1 MKKETKKEESI
12 IDLDS
17 FNDVSLYQLI
27 PSGKGFGLAL
37 LKTYVDAVHNGA
49 KINSLLIS
57 GKEGLQTHAS
67 AFLRALAIDNY
78 NQTDASFIQTPYD
91 LYIFLCGQQYEGYVI
106 SSVERL
112 MPSVRSHLCEIL
124 TKKVFRPYNYMEQKH
139 DTHEVQGII
148 IMTTKNIKIVPE
160 PIVHAI
166 QHICEIETFTPEQ
179 LELVILQRL
188 KYAKLDYEDES
199 ILKDIVRYGE
209 SNLNKCI
216 RFLECCISV
225 IQADC
230 RNKLLNRDIIKVAR
244 FTRIPN
250 NDDDSDIPF

>member
-1 MKKETKKEESI
+1 MKKEESS

-17 FNDVSLYQLI
+17 FNDVSLYQMV
-27 PSGKGFGLAL
+27 PSGKGFGQSL
-37 LKTYVDAVHNGA
+37 LKYYVDAVHNGA

-91 LYIFLCGQQYEGYVI
+91 LYIFLCGQPYDGYII
-106 SSVERL
+106 SNIEHL
-112 MPSVRSHLCEIL
+112 MPSVRSHICDIL
-124 TKKVFRPYNYMEQKH
+124 TKKKFRPFNYMEQRH
-139 DTHEVQGII
+139 DEYDITNIVV
-148 IMTTKNIKIVPE
+148 MTTKNIKIVPE

-166 QHICEIETFTPEQ
+166 QNLCEIDIFTPEQ

-188 KYAKLDYEDES
+188 KYAKLDYENES

-216 RFLECCISV
+216 RFLKCCIAV
-225 IQADC
+225 IQADS
-230 RNKLLNRDIIKVAR
+230 RYKLLNRDIIKVAR
-244 FTRIPN
+244 LNRTPN
-250 NDDDSDIPF
+250 YDDDSDIPF